1 MTAVTIIL
9 VLALLGA
16 VAAGAVCV
24 LRLSRSLGAERSAA
38 AVARQSAETERAGR
52 LEAEQALEAERR
64 ATAEARG
71 EASAL
76 KVELARV
83 EERLE
88 QTSQEHRRLQ
98 AQNEERFNAL
108 ANKVLMESTA
118 NLHRQNAQ
126 GLQDALRPM
135 RENFEQFSRVFSE
148 RTERDTADR
157 LAFSERIRDLM
168 DLNATVSRE
177 TRRLTDALKGN
188 SRAQGDWGEMI
199 LQSILE
205 HCGLREGLEFTTQT
219 SFTND
224 SGNRLRPD
232 VVINYTDGRKI
243 VVDSKVSI
251 QAYLHM
257 VEADNDDSRRA
268 YGKEHL
274 VSVRKHIAELRDKNY
289 QDLVGQAPVE
299 FVLMFIPHEGAYM
312 AAMQLGGDDLWETA
326 YAANVLIVSP
336 THLMGVVRLV
346 EQMWRNDRQ
355 ERNAAEIARQAGAML
370 DKLRGFLDDM
380 DRIDKSLNDARA
392 GWNDAFN
399 KLKSGNGNLMSRAVR
414 LGALGAKAK
423 KPLPERYLP
432 EEASENEDPAEV
444 QAAPE

>member
-1 MTAVTIIL
+1 MTATTIIL
-9 VLALLGA
+9 LVALAVA
-16 VAAGAVCV
+16 IAAGAVV
-24 LRLSRSLGAERSAA
+24 GLRLWRALLAERAASAM
-38 AVARQSAETERAGR
+38 ARQEAQTESAGR
-52 LEAEQALEAERR
+52 LEAEQALNKQQQAAQEAQHQ
-64 ATAEARG
+64 AAE
-71 EASAL
+71 L
-76 KVELARV
+76 NVELARLQ
-83 EERLE
+83 ERLE
-88 QTSQEHRRLQ
+88 QTTSQHRRLEE
-98 AQNEERFNAL
+98 QNEERFNAL
-108 ANKVLMESTA
+108 ANKVLMESA
-118 NLHRQNAQ
+118 ASLHRQNAQ

-148 RTERDTADR
+148 RTQRDSADR

-205 HCGLREGLEFTTQT
+205 HCGLQEGREFTTQT

-224 SGNRLRPD
+224 NGNRLRPD

-251 QAYLHM
+251 QAYLRM
-257 VEADNDDSRRA
+257 VEADSEEARRTF
-268 YGKEHL
+268 GKEHL
-274 VSVRKHIAELRDKNY
+274 VSVRKHIAELRAKDY
-289 QDLVGQAPVE
+289 QGLVGKAPVE

-346 EQMWRNDRQ
+346 EQMWRNERQ
-355 ERNAAEIARQAGAML
+355 ERNSQEIARQAGAML
-370 DKLRGFLDDM
+370 DKFRGFLEDM
-380 DRIDKSLNDARA
+380 DRIDKCLTDART

-399 KLKSGNGNLMSRAVR
+399 KLKSGTGNLISRAAR
-414 LGALGAKAK
+414 LGELGAKAK
-423 KPLPERYLP
+423 KPLPQRYLP
-432 EEASENEDPAEV
+432 EEDIKGRDEASGASD
-444 QAAPE
+444 